1 MHPAVA
7 IATMTN
13 MLYSPY
19 FIMSVAPYVVL
30 EMSKLY
36 WDSVRKNLTE
46 STT

>member
-19 FIMSVAPYVVL
+19 FIMSVAPYVAI
-30 EMSKLY
+30 EMYKL
-36 WDSVRKNLTE
+36 WLKNLE
-46 STT
+46 IK